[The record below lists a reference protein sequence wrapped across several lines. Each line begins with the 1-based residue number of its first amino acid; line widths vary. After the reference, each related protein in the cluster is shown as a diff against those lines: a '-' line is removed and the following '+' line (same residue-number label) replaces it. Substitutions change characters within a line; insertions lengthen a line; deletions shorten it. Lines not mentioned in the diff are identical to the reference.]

1 MESDTMT
8 LNLSGTDGKNL
19 NALFIINGIRS
30 SPTLL
35 VENLKLELPLDKFD
49 PDTASRILQDNGVI
63 ENVDTTRGLVCVQRQ
78 DKSENLTR
86 LENIRLSVSDLQ
98 STSDDSLLNAS
109 EIIMAN
115 DDQETTFTI
124 TSDTVTQVS
133 APTSSEVD
141 VCNNRQVSTEDG
153 FSAVLQE
160 HPKKKGGWP
169 KGKKRKQATSE
180 TTAPR
185 APTTGYVLFQQERRQ
200 IIKKT
205 NPEIPFAEVTKI
217 LGNEWSSLPSSE
229 KQLYLKR
236 AEEDKKRYREELKLY
251 QQSEGYQTYQKW
263 KKLKAVSNE
272 NTNSSNDD
280 SPSFTIHTI
289 EEEDTNELY
298 CKVCDILFSSIHN
311 KKEHLYGRQHLQAV
325 TGEIHKEAMEQSQVS
340 EDESLFSNEDHYVS
354 KSSSGGNL
362 SNHSRLQNISP
373 TNVNQAV
380 HDFLALNLARMQEI
394 SVLKKKLS
402 ETKRKHEKLQR
413 EMQECKVLEKKFQQE
428 LKMAKEYCAM
438 LTSQLD
444 SLRMVPALFG
454 VINF

>member
-1 MESDTMT
+1 MEGDTMT

-30 SPTLL
+30 SPSTLL

-49 PDTASRILQDNGVI
+49 SETASRILQDNGVI
-63 ENVDTTRGLVCVQRQ
+63 DNDTSRGLVCVQGQ
-78 DKSENLTR
+78 DKSETLSR
-86 LENIRLSVSDLQ
+86 LENVRLSVSDLQ
-98 STSDDSLLNAS
+98 NTSDDSLLNAS

-115 DDQETTFTI
+115 DDQEAFTI
-124 TSDTVTQVS
+124 AADTITQTA
-133 APTSSEVD
+133 APASSEVD
-141 VCNNRQVSTEDG
+141 VCNNQQVSTENG
-153 FSAVLQE
+153 SSNVLQE

-180 TTAPR
+180 TAAPR

-217 LGNEWSSLPSSE
+217 LGNEWSSLPSNE
-229 KQLYLKR
+229 KQMYLKR

-263 KKLKAVSNE
+263 KKLKAISNE
-272 NTNSSNDD
+272 NLNSSTDD

-340 EDESLFSNEDHYVS
+340 EDELLFSNEDHHLS
-354 KSSSGGNL
+354 KTGTTGNIP
-362 SNHSRLQNISP
+362 NHSRLQNTNS
-373 TNVNQAV
+373 TNVNQAI
-380 HDFLALNLARMQEI
+380 HDFFMLNITRLQEI
-394 SVLKKKLS
+394 SVLKKKLVES
-402 ETKRKHEKLQR
+402 KKKNEKLQR
-413 EMQECKVLEKKFQQE
+413 ELHDCKVLEKKFQQE
-428 LKMAKEYCAM
+428 LKVAKEYCTM